1 MGRLPAVIPS
11 FALPPVAVN
20 SLAKLFT
27 DHFLVPFAGV
37 SQILVLVAVIAT
49 TVQRGLSHQD
59 EHWGHALLRPVGIGV
74 TGLGLIEICKLVAS
88 ATLAGN
94 LTL

>member
-1 MGRLPAVIPS
+1 MILLFAHPPIAVD
-11 FALPPVAVN
+11 

-37 SQILVLVAVIAT
+37 SQVLVFVAMIAT
-49 TVQRGLSHQD
+49 SVQRGLSHQD

-74 TGLGLIEICKLVAS
+74 AGLGLIEICKLAAS
-88 ATLAGN
+88 AALAGN